1 LPELP
6 SAYRAF
12 APAHFLTPGD
22 FAGAAPVA
30 GKLPRIEALGAAALT
45 ELLNEESGLILVTG
59 ATGSGK
65 STTLA
70 AMVNHLNQQLEG
82 HILTLEDPV
91 EFIHHSERCL
101 IQQREIGRTALFCRG
116 AARALRQD
124 PDVILL
130 GSCATAKRSAWR

>member
-1 LPELP
+1 
-6 SAYRAF
+6 
-12 APAHFLTPGD
+12 
-22 FAGAAPVA
+22 
-30 GKLPRIEALGAAALT
+30 
-45 ELLNEESGLILVTG
+45 LILVTG

-70 AMVNHLNQQLEG
+70 AMVDFLNHHTDG

-91 EFIHHSERCL
+91 EFIYQSERCL
-101 IQQREIGRTALFCRG
+101 IQQREIGQHSPSFAEALRS
-116 AARALRQD
+116 ALRQD